1 MKKTIRCLLLAFM
14 LTLVFCVSVA
24 AAEQTG
30 AQLSYVTDAAELL
43 SENENMRLEKMA
55 ESVSQKYGVGIYIVT
70 VEDYREFHSEG
81 VYKATYTIY
90 HQYTMG
96 EGPNRDGIML
106 LLSMD
111 DRDWAMFC
119 YGSRCEYAFN
129 SYGQQKLEKV
139 FLDNF
144 RDNDWY
150 GGFEDYIKE
159 CNSYLEKAAAGKPVR
174 ASALIPCLIVAG
186 LSLLVAAV
194 IVTVIWEKM
203 NSVSKKVTAN
213 AYISEALQLTEQTD
227 RFTHKT
233 TSRRKIERSSSGG
246 GSSHSESGGGGSGR
260 SGKF

>member
-30 AQLSYVTDAAELL
+30 AQLSYVTDSAELL

-55 ESVSQKYGVGIYIVT
+55 ESVSKKYGVGIYIVT
-70 VEDYREFHSEG
+70 VEDYRDFHSEG

-139 FLDNF
+139 FLDDFKN
-144 RDNDWY
+144 NDWY
-150 GGFEDYIKE
+150 DGFEDYIKE
-159 CNSYLEKAAAGKPVR
+159 CSSYLEKAAAGKPVR
-174 ASALIPCLIVAG
+174 ASAWIPCLIVVG
-186 LSLLVAAV
+186 LSLLVAGV

-203 NSVSKKVTAN
+203 NSVSEKVTAN
-213 AYISEALQLTEQTD
+213 AYISDTLQLTEKTD
-227 RFTHKT
+227 CFTHKT

-246 GSSHSESGGGGSGR
+246 GSSRSESGGGGSGR